1 MVFKT
6 RAMDK
11 IIVKVGLTHNI
22 SKTYQTLLHTP
33 LEFGWCRIEA
43 ERYPHPMVYF
53 LHRPPVI
60 RRVTGTFQSIHDSVC
75 LVSALLLLD
84 VIILGPTRMFFF
96 TGVVS

>member
-11 IIVKVGLTHNI
+11 IIVKVGLTQ
-22 SKTYQTLLHTP
+22 KTYQTLLHTP

-60 RRVTGTFQSIHDSVC
+60 RRVTGTFQAIHDSVC
-75 LVSALLLLD
+75 LVSALLLLH
-84 VIILGPTRMFFF
+84 VIILGPTRMSFSL
-96 TGVVS
+96 V